1 MSAANWMT
9 LLILLIVVFAASL
22 GWLVRRIASPQTSLP
37 VTAGWID
44 ALSIERYRPMMR
56 LLDSEDLDFLRSQPG
71 FTPHMATAL
80 RIQRCWIFRGYLRCL
95 SNDFARVC
103 VALKIVLLQSRDDRP
118 DLAMALVRQQAL
130 FEAGMAA
137 VQMRLF
143 LYRWGLCG
151 ADVTGLVKIFDGMRL
166 ELQTLVPATMGMEA

>member
-9 LLILLIVVFAASL
+9 LLIFIVVFASSL

-44 ALSIERYRPMMR
+44 ALSIERYRPMIR
-56 LLDSEDLDFLRSQPG
+56 LLDGEDLEFLRSQPG
-71 FTPHMATAL
+71 FTPRMATKL
-80 RIQRCWIFRGYLRCL
+80 RIQRCRIFRGYLRSL
-95 SNDFARVC
+95 SSDFARVC
-103 VALKIVLLQSRDDRP
+103 VALKIVMLQSRDDRP
-118 DLAMALVRQQAL
+118 YLANALVRQQAL
-130 FEAGMAA
+130 FAAGIAA
-137 VQMRLF
+137 AHVRLF

-166 ELQTLVPATMGMEA
+166 ELQILVPATLGMEA